1 MGSLEITLFL
11 VKGCDDL
18 GMEKL
23 ELLVSVSELDMS
35 KLCPFEIIG

>member
-11 VKGCDDL
+11 VKGSDDL

-23 ELLVSVSELDMS
+23 KLLVSVSELGMS
-35 KLCPFEIIG
+35 ELCPLEIIG